1 MSVTTVLYKD
11 IAPGADEDASVSTTE
26 AMSFSSPSKLPFG
39 ITPEP
44 TITCEPNHWGLTG
57 EYVTVDTQEVAFWS
71 VETSGDDCNFTNKPV
86 ITLEMDQQ
94 YSSVGITLAFDTAS
108 GDYCPSVNI
117 KWYQGEALKA
127 DVDFTPNTAM
137 YFCGQKVQSYDK
149 VVITLNSTNLPNLR
163 AKLEHIIFGVYRYF
177 GMSELRSASI
187 VNEMSLISMEMP
199 ISTMNWTLDSRED
212 VDFMFQLKQP
222 VEVRNDDKL
231 IGVYY
236 IDSHTRQAQNLY
248 TIDCQDAFGVLD
260 DSPFPGGVYNA
271 KSAKSLLEEIVN
283 GQFSIEY
290 NADVEDTALTGVI
303 TSGTIRT
310 AIQQVLFAWGVC
322 ASTDGRDGIRVFNLP
337 GTPDAITED
346 YTFTGVTVDTSAL
359 VTEVRVTAHVYT
371 QAENGGVEINGVK
384 YDDSKTV
391 YTITNPDV
399 IATDKQNVIEV
410 ADATLV
416 SPDIGQATAQRVYD
430 YYAKRITTNAK
441 IVWAG
446 ELLGDCV
453 TLPTAWG
460 TTNAGNL
467 RRMEVK
473 LSNTVVAT
481 VASLGG

>member
-11 IAPGADEDASVSTTE
+11 IAPGADEDAFASTTE
-26 AMSFSSPSKLPFG
+26 AMSFSDPSKLPFG
-39 ITPEP
+39 ITPDP

-57 EYVTVDTQEVAFWS
+57 DYVTVDTQEVAFWS
-71 VETSGDDCNFTNKPV
+71 TEMSGDDCAFENDPV
-86 ITLEMDQQ
+86 ITLTMDQQ

-108 GDYCPSVNI
+108 GDYCTSVNI
-117 KWYQGEALKA
+117 KWYQGETLKA
-127 DVDFTPNTAM
+127 DVDFTPNSAS
-137 YFCGQKVQSYDK
+137 YFCGERVQSYDK
-149 VVITLNSTNLPNLR
+149 VVITLNSTNLPNRR

-187 VNEMSLISMEMP
+187 INEMSLISTEMP

-222 VEVRNDDKL
+222 VEVRNNDKL

-260 DSPFPGGVYNA
+260 DSPYPGGVYTD
-271 KSAKSLLEEIVN
+271 KSAKDLLEEIVD
-283 GQFSIEY
+283 GHFSVEY
-290 NADVEDTALTGVI
+290 DEDVEDTTLTGI
-303 TSGTIRT
+303 IASGTKRT

-337 GTPDAITED
+337 ATPDEIGEN
-346 YTFTGVTVDTSAL
+346 YTFTGVTVDTAAL

-371 QAENGGVEINGVK
+371 ETENGSTEIDGVK
-384 YDDSKTV
+384 YNDTKTV
-391 YTITNPDV
+391 YTITNPNV

-410 ADATLV
+410 ANATLV
-416 SPDIGQATAQRVYD
+416 SPDIGQAMAQRVYD

-441 IVWAG
+441 IVWTG

-460 TTNAGNL
+460 TTNVGNI

-481 VASLGG
+481 AASLGG

>member
-11 IAPGADEDASVSTTE
+11 IAPGAEEDASVSTTE
-26 AMSFSSPSKLPFG
+26 AMSFSAPSKLPFG

-57 EYVTVDTQEVAFWS
+57 DYMTVDTQEVAFWS
-71 VETSGDDCNFTNKPV
+71 SEMSGDDCTFENKPV
-86 ITLEMDQQ
+86 ITLTMDQQ

-117 KWYQGEALKA
+117 KWYQGETLKE
-127 DVDFTPNTAM
+127 DVDFTPNSAS
-137 YFCGQKVQSYDK
+137 YFCNQKVQSYDK
-149 VVITLNSTNLPNLR
+149 VVITLNSTNLPNRR

-187 VNEMSLISMEMP
+187 VNEMSLISTEMP

-260 DSPFPGGVYNA
+260 DSPYSGGVYSE
-271 KSAKSLLEEIVN
+271 KSAKSLLEEIIN

-290 NADVEDTALTGVI
+290 DADVEDTNLTGVI

-337 GTPDAITED
+337 ETPDAITED
-346 YTFTGVTVDTSAL
+346 YTFTGVTVDTASL

-371 QAENGGVEINGVK
+371 RAENGGVEINGVK
-384 YDDSKTV
+384 YDDAKTV
-391 YTITNPDV
+391 YTITNPNV

-410 ADATLV
+410 SDATLI
-416 SPDIGQATAQRVYD
+416 SPSIGQITAQRVYG

-441 IVWAG
+441 IVWTG

-467 RRMEVK
+467 RRMEIK

>member
-71 VETSGDDCNFTNKPV
+71 AETSGDDCGFTNKPV

-187 VNEMSLISMEMP
+187 INEMSLISTEMP

-260 DSPFPGGVYNA
+260 DSPFPDVYKRQTQTLNVLDA
-271 KSAKSLLEEIVN
+271 LPPPTLS
-283 GQFSIEY
+283 
-290 NADVEDTALTGVI
+290 TA
-303 TSGTIRT
+303 R
-310 AIQQVLFAWGVC
+310 
-322 ASTDGRDGIRVFNLP
+322 
-337 GTPDAITED
+337 
-346 YTFTGVTVDTSAL
+346 
-359 VTEVRVTAHVYT
+359 
-371 QAENGGVEINGVK
+371 
-384 YDDSKTV
+384 
-391 YTITNPDV
+391 
-399 IATDKQNVIEV
+399 
-410 ADATLV
+410 
-416 SPDIGQATAQRVYD
+416 
-430 YYAKRITTNAK
+430 
-441 IVWAG
+441 
-446 ELLGDCV
+446 
-453 TLPTAWG
+453 
-460 TTNAGNL
+460 
-467 RRMEVK
+467 
-473 LSNTVVAT
+473 
-481 VASLGG
+481 